1 MLGMNERRR
10 YQRAPVTKHKTFYAD
25 RLVPCWAG
33 MNEPDPLPPGRKY
46 IWPWFAAAAVVLG
59 IVLAV
64 FWVWLEVRHVEM
76 ERDVNGPLP
85 SQH

>member
-1 MLGMNERRR
+1 
-10 YQRAPVTKHKTFYAD
+10 
-25 RLVPCWAG
+25 

-46 IWPWFAAAAVVLG
+46 IWPWFAAGSVVLG

-64 FWVWLEVRHVEM
+64 FWVWLEVRHVES